1 MCFPQWSGR
10 SGRFRWVYRLCVH
23 LPRLAFNCRVFFRHC
38 VMNVFCDPVLIRMH
52 AGCLVVGPLAVTSA
66 VCISVF
72 VCVVVL
78 AKVVIVD
85 VTMLLFCGSSWFS
98 CFLLESR
105 LGSFGSQIDVW
116 CFCRQFRHRPF
127 ERHWYLVWPD
137 RRQLKHLFFCANM
150 VRLSFVVFTFE
161 HLSWRCF
168 PSQYMHGF
176 GSNLP
181 FVLKLFGEG
190 CIRRGWVFVSKAP
203 TVDTRTSST
212 SELVSFSRVSWLFS
226 LVSISWQSA
235 VRKSF
240 REQSARGFVLTVI
253 LYNVIV
259 LVISLVVFGLADF
272 HMNLSGLPVFVRHEY
287 CSRSYREIFVIAA
300 HQLRVRWFLKAIPY
314 ARWLELVF
322 FRSVL
327 SAFQWLFH
335 SFVMSLVALK
345 SRVLRCW
352 LSILSNSSFC
362 QYCSVHDCCVL
373 HYYNYPKT

>member
-1 MCFPQWSGR
+1 
-10 SGRFRWVYRLCVH
+10 
-23 LPRLAFNCRVFFRHC
+23 
-38 VMNVFCDPVLIRMH
+38 MNVFCDPVSIRMRAWH
-52 AGCLVVGPLAVTSA
+52 LVVDPLAVTSA

-168 PSQYMHGF
+168 SPQYMHGF

-190 CIRRGWVFVSKAP
+190 CIRRGWAFVSKAP

-240 REQSARGFVLTVI
+240 REQSARGFVL
-253 LYNVIV
+253 NIV
-259 LVISLVVFGLADF
+259 QR
-272 HMNLSGLPVFVRHEY
+272 N
-287 CSRSYREIFVIAA
+287 C
-300 HQLRVRWFLKAIPY
+300 
-314 ARWLELVF
+314 
-322 FRSVL
+322 SVL
-327 SAFQWLFH
+327 GFRRM
-335 SFVMSLVALK
+335 VRYV
-345 SRVLRCW
+345 VLEGWCG
-352 LSILSNSSFC
+352 L
-362 QYCSVHDCCVL
+362 
-373 HYYNYPKT
+373 